1 MPRPEHSVSRTS
13 ISPNALKVLYRLH
26 EAGFQAFLVG
36 GAVRDLLLGK
46 TPKDFDIATDAHP
59 DDVDAL
65 FRNSRLI
72 GRRFR
77 LAHVR
82 FGREVIEVAT
92 FRGKATDNESD
103 QAALLDGD
111 GRILRDNVY
120 GQIDED
126 VWRRDFTANA
136 LYYNIADFSIW
147 DYVGGIRDIRARQ
160 LRLIGDTE
168 QRLREDPV
176 RMLRAIRF
184 AAKLGFTIDPAVA
197 DIMPELAPLLAN
209 VPAARLFDEFVKLF
223 QGGAALASFDA
234 LEKSGLFAVLF
245 PDTAAMLDSDSD
257 GHFRRFVTAALVNT
271 DQRIASGQ
279 SVTPMFLLGV
289 FLWEPSRQL
298 AAKLAAADGLSPAQ
312 ALSAAA
318 AQTVLRQ
325 TQRIAIPRRFSA
337 PMREMYALQPRFARR
352 EGRRAA
358 SFLEHRRFRA
368 AYDFYLLRAE
378 AGDTDAES
386 AIAEFW
392 TGVQTMPAAQRR
404 REFGTP
410 DGERSSQGRR
420 RRRRPRRRPPS
431 NHGLRC
437 NAPIGVKAG
446 SFRPK

>member
-1 MPRPEHSVSRTS
+1 M
-13 ISPNALKVLYRLH
+13 H

-46 TPKDFDIATDAHP
+46 TPKDFDVATDAHP

-147 DYVGGIRDIRARQ
+147 DYVGGIRDIEARR

-176 RMLRAIRF
+176 RMLRAVRF
-184 AAKLGFTIDPAVA
+184 AAKLDFAIDPSVA
-197 DIMPELAPLLAN
+197 DVIPALAALLAN

-223 QGGAALASFDA
+223 QGGAAVASFAA
-234 LEKSGLFAVLF
+234 LEQSGLFAVLF
-245 PDTAAMLDSDSD
+245 PDTWAMLEDDPD
-257 GHFRRFVTAALVNT
+257 GSFRRFVAAALTNT
-271 DQRIASGQ
+271 DQRIAAGQ

-289 FLWEPSRQL
+289 FLWEPSRRL
-298 AAKLAAADGLSPAQ
+298 AVELAKTEGLSPAQ

-337 PMREMYALQPRFARR
+337 PMREMFALQPRFERR
-352 EGRRAA
+352 QGRRAA

-368 AYDFYLLRAE
+368 AYDFYVLRAG
-378 AGDTDAES
+378 AGDAQAQKDT
-386 AIAEFW
+386 AEFW
-392 TGVQTMPAAQRR
+392 TGVQSLPADQRQQEFESDGAERNTSGRR
-404 REFGTP
+404 R
-410 DGERSSQGRR
+410 GRR
-420 RRRRPRRRPPS
+420 RRRRRPQ
-431 NHGLRC
+431 
-437 NAPIGVKAG
+437 
-446 SFRPK
+446 